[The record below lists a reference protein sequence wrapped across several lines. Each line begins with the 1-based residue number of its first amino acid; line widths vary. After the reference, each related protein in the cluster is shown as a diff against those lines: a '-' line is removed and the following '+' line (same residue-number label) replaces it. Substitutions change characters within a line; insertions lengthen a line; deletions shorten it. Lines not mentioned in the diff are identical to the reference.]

1 MVTGPGRNR
10 RRLSGDDDA
19 ARGEQEAKVSRKDED
34 HPASGLQE
42 NAPGDVVVLS
52 QGDRTLV
59 ILYGDVDVR
68 VSEDLEYAGRF
79 SIDAGR
85 CTVMDVRQVTMMDS
99 VGVSFVV
106 RLAAG
111 LRAAGTE
118 LLLQGPSRRVS
129 ELISLVGANELT
141 RWLPEQTPAA
151 AAVVER
157 S

>member
-1 MVTGPGRNR
+1 MSRNH
-10 RRLSGDDDA
+10 
-19 ARGEQEAKVSRKDED
+19 QD
-34 HPASGLQE
+34 HQASGQQE
-42 NAPGDVVVLS
+42 NAPGDVVVFS
-52 QGDRTLV
+52 QGDQTLV

-85 CTVMDVRQVTMMDS
+85 RTVMDVRQVTMMDS

-129 ELISLVGANELT
+129 ELISLVGANDLT
-141 RWLPEQTPAA
+141 RWLPEETQAA
-151 AAVVER
+151 ARVVEQ